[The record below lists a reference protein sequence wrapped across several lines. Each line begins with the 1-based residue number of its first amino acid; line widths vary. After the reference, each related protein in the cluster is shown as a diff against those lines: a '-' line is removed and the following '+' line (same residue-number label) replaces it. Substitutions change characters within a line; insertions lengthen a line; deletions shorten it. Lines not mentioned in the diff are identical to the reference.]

1 MRTMMRTRRKKM
13 QNKSTLFR
21 VISIVFYV
29 LAALLFFMRT
39 EENGYMT
46 FAVISLA
53 IGTVFSSVSAAIT
66 LKNKNKNDAD
76 DNTDEQTNDNP
87 EKK

>member
-1 MRTMMRTRRKKM
+1 MRTMKRMRRKKM

-53 IGTVFSSVSAAIT
+53 IGAVFSSVSAAIT
-66 LKNKNKNDAD
+66 LKNKDKNDAD

>member
-1 MRTMMRTRRKKM
+1 M

-29 LAALLFFMRT
+29 IAALLFFMRT

-53 IGTVFSSVSAAIT
+53 VGAVFSSVSAAIT
-66 LKNKNKNDAD
+66 LKNKDKDEQDENSGKQAD
-76 DNTDEQTNDNP
+76 DDSD
-87 EKK
+87 KIR

>member
-1 MRTMMRTRRKKM
+1 M

-29 LAALLFFMRT
+29 IAAVLFFMRT

-53 IGTVFSSVSAAIT
+53 VGAVFSSISAAIT
-66 LKNKNKNDAD
+66 LKNKDKDEQNDNAENDAKND
-76 DNTDEQTNDNP
+76 
-87 EKK
+87 K

>member
-1 MRTMMRTRRKKM
+1 M

-29 LAALLFFMRT
+29 IAAVLFFMRT

-53 IGTVFSSVSAAIT
+53 VGAVFSSISAAIT
-66 LKNKNKNDAD
+66 LKNKDKDEQNDNAEDDAKND
-76 DNTDEQTNDNP
+76 
-87 EKK
+87 K

>member
-1 MRTMMRTRRKKM
+1 M
-13 QNKSTLFR
+13 QSKSTLFR

-29 LAALLFFMRT
+29 IAAVLFFMRT

-53 IGTVFSSVSAAIT
+53 VGAVFSSISAAIT
-66 LKNKNKNDAD
+66 LKNKDK
-76 DNTDEQTNDNP
+76 DEPNDNA
-87 EKK
+87 EDDAKNNK

>member
-1 MRTMMRTRRKKM
+1 MAKRTTRRKKM

-29 LAALLFFMRT
+29 IAAVLFFMRT

-53 IGTVFSSVSAAIT
+53 VGAVFSSISAAIT
-66 LKNKNKNDAD
+66 LKNKDKGEQNDNAEDDAKND
-76 DNTDEQTNDNP
+76 
-87 EKK
+87 K

>member
-1 MRTMMRTRRKKM
+1 MAKRTMRRKKM

-29 LAALLFFMRT
+29 IAAVLFFMRT

-53 IGTVFSSVSAAIT
+53 VGAVFSSISAAIT
-66 LKNKNKNDAD
+66 LKNKDKDEQNDNAEDDAKND
-76 DNTDEQTNDNP
+76 
-87 EKK
+87 K

>member
-1 MRTMMRTRRKKM
+1 MTARRKKM

-29 LAALLFFMRT
+29 IAAVLFFMRT

-53 IGTVFSSVSAAIT
+53 VGAVFSSISAAIT
-66 LKNKNKNDAD
+66 LKNKDKDEQNGNAENDAKND
-76 DNTDEQTNDNP
+76 
-87 EKK
+87 K